1 MLKGRRVAIT
11 GLGAVTSLG
20 NNVVEIFGHLL
31 NGRSGISLIQ
41 GFDTT
46 EFPVKIGAEATKF
59 DPKDFI
65 PGKDIARMDRYCQ
78 FAFASCMMAFQ
89 DAGISL
95 TEAEKDHFGIII
107 GTGIGGT
114 LTFENEVKVLL
125 EKGPTRISPFFI
137 PKLIG
142 NMGAAYAA
150 IALSAKG
157 YTSDT
162 VTACASGTN
171 AIGDAYR
178 RIKHGYED
186 FMLAGGAEAAVC
198 PISVA
203 GFSVMK
209 ALSKRNDAP
218 ELASR
223 PFDKERDGFI
233 VGEGSG
239 IVFLEEW
246 EHAVSRGAKI
256 YAEMVGYGVT
266 CDAFHITLPDPS
278 ARQQT
283 RCMELAIKEAG
294 INCEEVDYINAHGT
308 STGPNDATETK
319 AIKAL
324 FGGHAEKIHI
334 HSTKSMIG
342 HLLGA
347 AGGVEAVVASMTLHK
362 GDVHPTT
369 NQFTKDPDCDLDYTP
384 NHAIKANLHY
394 GLSNSFGFGG
404 HNFSILLR
412 KAI

>member
-1 MLKGRRVAIT
+1 MNDRRVAIT
-11 GLGAVTSLG
+11 GLGAITSLG
-20 NNVVEIFGHLL
+20 CQVNEIFDNLL
-31 NGRSGISLIQ
+31 TGKSGISLIQ

-46 EFPVKIGAEATKF
+46 EFPVKIGAEARTF

-65 PGKDIARMDRYCQ
+65 PVKDIARMDRYCQ
-78 FAFASCMMAFQ
+78 LAFSSCLMAFK
-89 DAGISL
+89 DAGITL
-95 TEAEKDHFGIII
+95 TEEDKDRFGIIV
-107 GTGIGGT
+107 GSGIGGT
-114 LTFENEVKVLL
+114 LTFENEVKVLM
-125 EKGPTRISPFFI
+125 EKGPTRVSPFFI

-142 NMGAAYAA
+142 NMGAAYSA
-150 IALSAKG
+150 IALSARG

-209 ALSKRNDAP
+209 ALSRRNDAP

-223 PFDKERDGFI
+223 PFDKDRDGFV

-239 IVFLEEW
+239 ILFLEEW
-246 EHAVSRGAKI
+246 EHALARGARI
-256 YAEMVGYGVT
+256 YGEIVGYGVT

-278 ARQQT
+278 ATQQS
-283 RCMELAIKEAG
+283 RCMDLAIREAQ
-294 INCEEVDYINAHGT
+294 ILPSEVDYINAHGT

-319 AIKAL
+319 AIKKL
-324 FGGHAEKIHI
+324 FGDHASKIHI

-347 AGGVEAVVASMTLHK
+347 AGGVDAVVASMTIYSGK
-362 GDVHPTT
+362 IHPTI
-369 NQFTKDPDCDLDYTP
+369 NQVTPDPDCDLDYTK
-384 NHAIKANLHY
+384 NQKIEAKLHY
-394 GLSNSFGFGG
+394 GISNSFGFGG
-404 HNFSILLR
+404 HNFCILL
-412 KAI
+412 KKVS

>member
-1 MLKGRRVAIT
+1 MNARRVVIT
-11 GLGAVTSLG
+11 GLGAITSLG
-20 NNVVEIFGHLL
+20 NNASDLFSGLC
-31 NGRSGISLIQ
+31 NGKSGVSLIT
-41 GFDTT
+41 GFDATN
-46 EFPVKIGAEATKF
+46 FPIKIASEATLF

-78 FAFASCMMAFQ
+78 FAYAASLMAFK
-89 DAGISL
+89 DASIAL
-95 TEAEKDHFGIII
+95 TEEEKDKFGIII
-107 GTGIGGT
+107 GSGIGGT

-125 EKGPTRISPFFI
+125 EKGPTRVSPFFI

-142 NMGAAYAA
+142 NMGAAYSA
-150 IALSAKG
+150 IALSARG

-171 AIGDAYR
+171 AIGDAFR

-186 FMLAGGAEAAVC
+186 FMLAGGAEAAVT

-209 ALSKRNDAP
+209 ALSRRNESP
-218 ELASR
+218 TLASR
-223 PFDKERDGFI
+223 PFDKDRDGFV

-239 IVFLEEW
+239 VLFLEEY
-246 EHAVSRGAKI
+246 EHAISRGARI
-256 YAEMVGYGVT
+256 YAEIVGYGVT

-278 ARQQT
+278 ATQQT
-283 RCMELAIKEAG
+283 RCMDLAIQEAG
-294 INCEEVDYINAHGT
+294 ISPGDIDYINAHGT

-319 AIKAL
+319 AIKGL
-324 FGGHAEKIHI
+324 FGEHAYQIHI

-347 AGGVEAVVASMTLHK
+347 AGGVEAVVASLTLK
-362 GDVHPTT
+362 TGTIHPTI
-369 NQFTKDPDCDLDYTP
+369 NQVTPDPDCDLDYTP
-384 NHAIKANLHY
+384 NLAISTPVNY

-404 HNFSILLR
+404 HNFCILLKR
-412 KAI
+412 ST

>member
-1 MLKGRRVAIT
+1 MNVRRVAIT
-11 GLGAVTSLG
+11 GLGAITSLG
-20 NNVVEIFGHLL
+20 CHVDEIFSKLL
-31 NGRSGISLIQ
+31 AGKSGISLIQ

-46 EFPVKIGAEATKF
+46 DFPVKIGAEARSF

-78 FAFASCMMAFQ
+78 LAFSSCMMAFK
-89 DAGISL
+89 DAGITL
-95 TEAEKDHFGIII
+95 TEEEKDKFGIII
-107 GTGIGGT
+107 GSGIGGT
-114 LTFENEVKVLL
+114 MTFENEVKVLL
-125 EKGPTRISPFFI
+125 EKGPTRVSPFFI
-137 PKLIG
+137 PRLIG
-142 NMGAAYAA
+142 NMGAAYSA
-150 IALSAKG
+150 IALSARG

-186 FMLAGGAEAAVC
+186 FMLAGGAEAAVS

-209 ALSKRNDAP
+209 ALSKRNDEP

-223 PFDKERDGFI
+223 PFDKDRDGFV

-239 IVFLEEW
+239 VLFLEEW
-246 EHAVSRGAKI
+246 EHAVLRGAKI
-256 YAEMVGYGVT
+256 YGEIVGYGVT

-278 ARQQT
+278 ATQQT
-283 RCMELAIKEAG
+283 RCMALAIQEAN
-294 INCEEVDYINAHGT
+294 ISPSEVDYINAHGT

-319 AIKAL
+319 AIKNL
-324 FGGHAEKIHI
+324 FGEHSYKIHI

-347 AGGVEAVVASMTLHK
+347 AGGVEAVVASLTLHSSK
-362 GDVHPTT
+362 IHPTI
-369 NQFTKDPDCDLDYTP
+369 NQVTMDPDCDLDYTK
-384 NHAIKANLHY
+384 NVAVHADVHY

-404 HNFSILLR
+404 HNFCILIK
-412 KAI
+412 KAV

>member
-1 MLKGRRVAIT
+1 MHGRRVAIT
-11 GLGAVTSLG
+11 GLGAITSLG
-20 NNVVEIFGHLL
+20 CDLDGIFTNLL
-31 NGRSGISLIQ
+31 AGKSGVSLIQ

-46 EFPVKIGAEATKF
+46 EFPVKIGAEVQTF

-78 FAFASCMMAFQ
+78 FAFASSLMAFKN
-89 DAGISL
+89 ANITLS
-95 TEAEKDHFGIII
+95 EEEKDRFGIII
-107 GTGIGGT
+107 GSGIGGT
-114 LTFENEVKVLL
+114 ITFENEVKVLL

-142 NMGAAYAA
+142 NMGAAYSA
-150 IALSAKG
+150 IALSARG
-157 YTSDT
+157 YTTDT

-171 AIGDAYR
+171 AIGDAFR

-209 ALSKRNDAP
+209 ALSRRNDSP

-223 PFDKERDGFI
+223 PFDKDRDGFV

-239 IVFLEEW
+239 ILFLEEW
-246 EHAVSRGAKI
+246 EHAVTRGAKI
-256 YAEMVGYGVT
+256 YGEIVGYGVT
-266 CDAFHITLPDPS
+266 CDAYHITLPDPS
-278 ARQQT
+278 AKQQA
-283 RCMELAIKEAG
+283 RCMELAIKEAQ
-294 INCEEVDYINAHGT
+294 IATDEVDYINAHGT

-319 AIKAL
+319 AIKSV
-324 FGGHAEKIHI
+324 FSDHAYKIHI

-347 AGGVEAVVASMTLHK
+347 AGGVEGVVASLTLSSNK
-362 GDVHPTT
+362 IHPTI
-369 NQFTKDPDCDLDYTP
+369 NQVTKDPDCDLDYTP
-384 NHAIKANLHY
+384 NKAIEANLHY

-404 HNFSILLR
+404 HNYCILIKR
-412 KAI
+412 VP

>member
-1 MLKGRRVAIT
+1 MNPRRVVIT
-11 GLGAVTSLG
+11 GLGAITSLG
-20 NNVVEIFGHLL
+20 NNIGDIF
-31 NGRSGISLIQ
+31 SGLCRGESGVSLIT

-46 EFPVKIGAEATKF
+46 DFPVKIASEATKF

-78 FAFASCMMAFQ
+78 FAFASCMMAFK
-89 DAGISL
+89 DAGITL
-95 TEAEKDHFGIII
+95 TEVEKDKFGIII
-107 GTGIGGT
+107 GSGIGGT
-114 LTFENEVKVLL
+114 MTFESEVKVLL
-125 EKGPTRISPFFI
+125 EKGPTRVSPFFI

-142 NMGAAYAA
+142 NMGAAYSA
-150 IALSAKG
+150 IALSARG

-171 AIGDAYR
+171 AIGDAFR

-186 FMLAGGAEAAVC
+186 FMLAGGAEAAVT

-209 ALSKRNDAP
+209 ALSRRNENP
-218 ELASR
+218 KFASR
-223 PFDKERDGFI
+223 PFDKDRDGFV

-239 IVFLEEW
+239 VLFLEEY
-246 EHAVSRGAKI
+246 EHAIFRGAKI
-256 YAEMVGYGVT
+256 YAEIVGYGVT

-278 ARQQT
+278 ATQQT
-283 RCMELAIKEAG
+283 RCMELAIQEAS
-294 INCEEVDYINAHGT
+294 INPFEVDYINAHGT

-324 FGGHAEKIHI
+324 FGEHAYKIHI

-347 AGGVEAVVASMTLHK
+347 AGGVEAVVASMTLSS
-362 GDVHPTT
+362 GTIHPTI
-369 NQFTKDPDCDLDYTP
+369 NQVTDDPECDLDYTP
-384 NHAIKANLHY
+384 NQAVTAQLNY

-404 HNFSILLR
+404 HNFCILL
-412 KAI
+412 KKVS

>member
-1 MLKGRRVAIT
+1 MNVRRVAIT
-11 GLGAVTSLG
+11 GLGAITSLG
-20 NNVVEIFGHLL
+20 NKVEEIFSNLQSGK
-31 NGRSGISLIQ
+31 SGISLIQ

-46 EFPVKIGAEATKF
+46 QFPVKIGAEARNF

-78 FAFASCMMAFQ
+78 FAYASCMMAFN
-89 DAGISL
+89 DAGITLS
-95 TEAEKDHFGIII
+95 EEEKDRFGIII
-107 GTGIGGT
+107 GSGIGGT

-125 EKGPTRISPFFI
+125 EKGPTRVSPFFI

-142 NMGAAYAA
+142 NMGAAYSA
-150 IALSAKG
+150 IALSARG

-209 ALSKRNDAP
+209 ALSRRNDEP
-218 ELASR
+218 EKASR
-223 PFDKERDGFI
+223 PFDKDRDGFI

-246 EHAVSRGAKI
+246 EHALSRGARI
-256 YAEMVGYGVT
+256 YGELVGYGVT

-278 ARQQT
+278 AKQQT

-294 INCEEVDYINAHGT
+294 INLEEIDYINAHGT

-324 FGGHAEKIHI
+324 FGQHAYQLHI

-347 AGGVEAVVASMTLHK
+347 AGGVEAVIAAMTLHT
-362 GDVHPTT
+362 GNIHPTT
-369 NQFTKDPDCDLDYTP
+369 NQFVKDPDCDLDYTP
-384 NHAIKANLHY
+384 NQAIKANLHY

-404 HNFSILLR
+404 HNFCILIKR
-412 KAI
+412 TS

>member
-1 MLKGRRVAIT
+1 MSDRRVAIT
-11 GLGAVTSLG
+11 GLGAITSLG
-20 NNVVEIFGHLL
+20 CDVNEIFSNLL
-31 NGRSGISLIQ
+31 AGKSGISFIQ

-46 EFPVKIGAEATKF
+46 EFPVKIGAEARSF
-59 DPKDFI
+59 DPKNFI

-78 FAFASCMMAFQ
+78 LAFSSCMMAFH
-89 DAGISL
+89 DAGITLS
-95 TEAEKDHFGIII
+95 EDEKDKFGIII
-107 GTGIGGT
+107 GSGIGGT
-114 LTFENEVKVLL
+114 MTFENEVKVLL
-125 EKGPTRISPFFI
+125 EKGPTRVSPFFI
-137 PKLIG
+137 PRLIG
-142 NMGAAYAA
+142 NMGAAYSA
-150 IALSAKG
+150 IALSARG

-171 AIGDAYR
+171 AIGDAFR

-186 FMLAGGAEAAVC
+186 FLLAGGAEAAVC

-209 ALSKRNDAP
+209 ALSKRNDEP

-223 PFDKERDGFI
+223 PFDKDRDGFV

-239 IVFLEEW
+239 VLFLEEW

-256 YAEMVGYGVT
+256 YGEIVGYGVT

-278 ARQQT
+278 ATQQT
-283 RCMELAIKEAG
+283 RCMALAIQEAN
-294 INCEEVDYINAHGT
+294 ISPSEVDYINAHGT

-319 AIKAL
+319 AIKNL
-324 FGGHAEKIHI
+324 FGEHSYKIHI

-347 AGGVEAVVASMTLHK
+347 AGGVEAVVASLSLHTSK
-362 GDVHPTT
+362 IHPTI
-369 NQFTKDPDCDLDYTP
+369 NQVTLDPDCDLDYTK
-384 NHAIKANLHY
+384 NQAIEANIHY

-404 HNFSILLR
+404 HNFCILIK
-412 KAI
+412 KAT

>member
-1 MLKGRRVAIT
+1 MNPRRVVVT
-11 GLGAVTSLG
+11 GLGSITALG
-20 NNVVEIFGHLL
+20 CHVSQIFSNLL
-31 NGRSGISLIQ
+31 AGKSGISLIQ

-46 EFPVKIGAEATKF
+46 DFPVKIGAEARSF
-59 DPKDFI
+59 DPKEFI

-78 FAFASCMMAFQ
+78 FAFASSMMAFQ

-95 TEAEKDHFGIII
+95 TEEQKDRFGVII
-107 GTGIGGT
+107 GSGIGGT
-114 LTFENEVKVLL
+114 ITFENEVKVLL
-125 EKGPTRISPFFI
+125 EKGPTRVSPFFI

-142 NMGAAYAA
+142 NMGAAYTA
-150 IALSAKG
+150 IALSARG

-223 PFDKERDGFI
+223 PFDKDRDGFV

-239 IVFLEEW
+239 VLFLEEW
-246 EHAVSRGAKI
+246 SHAVSRGARI
-256 YAEMVGYGVT
+256 YAEIVGYGVT
-266 CDAFHITLPDPS
+266 CDAFHITLPEPS
-278 ARQQT
+278 ATQQA
-283 RCMELAIKEAG
+283 RCMDLAIQEAG
-294 INCEEVDYINAHGT
+294 IPVQEIDYINAHGT

-319 AIKAL
+319 AIKTV
-324 FGGHAEKIHI
+324 FGDHAHKIHI

-347 AGGVEAVVASMTLHK
+347 AGGVEAVVASLTLHSGK
-362 GDVHPTT
+362 IHPTI

-384 NHAIKANLHY
+384 NLAVESNLHF

-404 HNFSILLR
+404 HNFCLLLR
-412 KAI
+412 KVE